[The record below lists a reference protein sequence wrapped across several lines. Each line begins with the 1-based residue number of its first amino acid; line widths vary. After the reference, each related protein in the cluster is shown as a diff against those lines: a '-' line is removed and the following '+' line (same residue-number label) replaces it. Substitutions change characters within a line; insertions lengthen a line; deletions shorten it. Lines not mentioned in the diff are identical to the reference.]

1 MFEFFAGAAVLFSGS
16 ETEQQGG
23 CVFGAES
30 ELGIRA
36 FAKPNGSDFVR
47 IESKEFG
54 NFEIEIGDTEPK
66 AEEAESFSAI
76 VRGIMNCFIESGNI
90 FGGFDAKIVS
100 EIPEESGLSST
111 AAFEVLIGKIISGL
125 FFENSVPALRLA
137 QFGKTAEENYF
148 GRPANLAERIISAF
162 GGTVFIDF
170 SEPEM
175 PYFEKLRFD
184 YTKTGYTAA
193 LLGAEDFSE
202 DYFAA
207 QKDFAFVSWNMGHNF
222 LSEADEAEFIAQFP
236 ILREKCGEKAVL
248 NSLRFYEESRKA
260 GEEFEAFLNNDFE
273 KFLNVFKE
281 SSGKNFG
288 NSEAFDFVESFLGEK
303 GSAKILFNF
312 SKTVLAFVPEKI
324 AGNFA
329 EEAEK
334 HGFGV
339 VFVL

>member
-36 FAKPNGSDFVR
+36 FAKPNGSDFVK
-47 IESKEFG
+47 IESEDFG

-66 AEEAESFSAI
+66 AEEAESFSAL

-100 EIPEESGLSST
+100 EIPEGSGLSSS

-125 FFENSVPALRLA
+125 FFENSVPVSRIAK
-137 QFGKTAEENYF
+137 FGKAAEENYL

-170 SEPEM
+170 SDPEM

-184 YTKTGYTAA
+184 YSKTGYAAA
-193 LLGAEDFSE
+193 LLGAGDFSE
-202 DYFAA
+202 DHFAV

-236 ILREKCGEKAVL
+236 ILREKCGERAVF
-248 NSLRFYEESRKA
+248 NSLRFYEDSRKA
-260 GEEFEAFLNNDFE
+260 GEEFEAFLNSDFE
-273 KFLNVFKE
+273 GFLKIFKE
-281 SSGKNFG
+281 SSAKDPGK
-288 NSEAFDFVESFLGEK
+288 SKTFDFAAGFLGEK
-303 GSAKILFNF
+303 GGAKEFF
-312 SKTVLAFVPEKI
+312 GKVLAFVPEEK
-324 AGNFA
+324 AADFA
-329 EEAEK
+329 EEAEQQ
-334 HGFGV
+334 GFGI

>member
-1 MFEFFAGAAVLFSGS
+1 MFEFFAGAAVLFSGC
-16 ETEQQGG
+16 ETEPQGG

-36 FAKPNGSDFVR
+36 FAKPNGSDFIR
-47 IESKEFG
+47 IESGEFG
-54 NFEIEIGDTEPK
+54 NFEIEIGDTEPR

-100 EIPEESGLSST
+100 EIPEGSGLSSA

-125 FFENSVPALRLA
+125 FFENSVPASRLA

-148 GRPANLAERIISAF
+148 GRPANLSERIISAF
-162 GGTVFIDF
+162 GGTVFMDF

-175 PYFEKLRFD
+175 PYFEKIPFD

-193 LLGAEDFSE
+193 VLGAEDLSE
-202 DYFAA
+202 DFFGA

-236 ILREKCGEKAVL
+236 ILREKCGEKAVFS
-248 NSLRFYEESRKA
+248 SLRFYEESRKA
-260 GEEFEAFLNNDFE
+260 AEEFEAFLNGDFE
-273 KFLNVFKE
+273 KFLDIFKK
-281 SSGKNFG
+281 SSGKEPVQ
-288 NSEAFDFVESFLGEK
+288 SKAFDFAADFLGEK
-303 GSAKILFNF
+303 GAAAITGDLF
-312 SKTVLAFVPEKI
+312 KTVLAFIPEEI

-334 HGFGV
+334 QGFGV